1 MVPKYFSFL
10 LKSKD
15 MHVSL
20 NRDSNVD
27 VVKYVRRIKY
37 KD

>member
-1 MVPKYFSFL
+1 MVPRYFSFL
-10 LKSKD
+10 QKSKD

-20 NRDSNVD
+20 HGDSNVD